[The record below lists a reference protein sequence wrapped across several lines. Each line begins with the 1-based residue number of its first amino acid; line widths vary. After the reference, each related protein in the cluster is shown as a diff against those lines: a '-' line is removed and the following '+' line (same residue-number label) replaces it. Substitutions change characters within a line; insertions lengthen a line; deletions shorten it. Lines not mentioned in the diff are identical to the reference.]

1 MISSK
6 TKKRIGYS
14 LFLIVFV
21 LGACEVLLR
30 IFNPFPSSVVGDKI
44 ILTPNYSKVYK
55 NTTGAADMDETIIYK
70 RNSVGLRGPELPLP
84 FKEYLSIIC
93 VGGSTTECT
102 FISEGKTWE
111 DQLYKNLSGSF
122 PKLWVNNAGFSG
134 HSTFGHIILL
144 RDYIVNLE
152 PTVCLFLVGGNDIDR
167 NDLRPHDQNFTKT
180 NAKWIVSLAQKSAL
194 VNTLLNLYRNNLAKE
209 KKLADGKPFTLLNKK
224 PLVIT
229 DSVIQEKIR
238 LQQPLV
244 KAYASRLQ
252 EMVRLCRSNGIEP
265 IFITQPCLVGETV
278 DSLTGVDLSSFPM
291 SDKINGKLFWKYMQL
306 YNAET
311 INVAKEEGLFCID
324 LATELPK
331 SSAYYYDL
339 LHYNIIGNA
348 RVGAILGGKLGSYLQ
363 KKYPHFSLEHVH

>member
-14 LFLIVFV
+14 LFLLAFV
-21 LGACEVLLR
+21 LVACEVLLR
-30 IFNPFPSSVVGDKI
+30 IFHPFPSSVVGDKI

-55 NTTGAADMDETIIYK
+55 NTTGAANMDETIIYK
-70 RNSVGLRGPELPLP
+70 RNSVGLRGPELPVP

-111 DQLYKNLSGSF
+111 DQLYKNLSDSF

-194 VNTLLNLYRNNLAKE
+194 VNTLLNLYRNHLAKE

-224 PLVIT
+224 PLVIP